1 MTKVCTHVR
10 QGVDWL
16 TDGPKHFFPTK
27 ELHCV
32 CVCVYVCVSVCVSV
46 CECVFIFFVSLL
58 KMFVNQIYFIVKDSF
73 SYSFL
78 RNLLAKIMH
87 FTIFL
92 QNGHLVLGFML
103 MYGTHI

>member
-1 MTKVCTHVR
+1 
-10 QGVDWL
+10 
-16 TDGPKHFFPTK
+16 
-27 ELHCV
+27 
-32 CVCVYVCVSVCVSV
+32 
-46 CECVFIFFVSLL
+46 
-58 KMFVNQIYFIVKDSF
+58 MFVNQIYFIVKDSF